1 RRSRAIRW
9 VVAAS
14 LLAIATT
21 PSFAEHPFRLHGA
34 QMEPLSFAA
43 LNGWADDD
51 HAAAFSTY
59 LKSCSAILQGT
70 KAMRA
75 ERPLFGALY
84 DVCGRATAARTLD
97 DTKAK
102 AFFEDNFR
110 PVRIAPF
117 GETNGFFTGYYE
129 PVYDGSLQ
137 PHDEYKIPVYRKPA
151 NLVVA
156 GLRKLADFP
165 SKGAKVG
172 RLVSHRKVVVFH
184 DRAAIE
190 EGALAGRG
198 LEICWLKNPVDA
210 FFAQIQGS
218 ARIKVEDGRVLRL
231 NYDAHNG
238 LPYTPVGKFLIE
250 RGVITKDEM
259 SMDKIREWMEANPE
273 EGKELRRKNRSFVFF
288 RETGQSND
296 EQCIGSQGVPLTPGR
311 SLAVDKSYHV
321 YGTPVWV
328 DAELPIASDKVE
340 TPFRRLMFAQDT
352 GSAIVGPA
360 RADIYW
366 GVGEDIGHI
375 AGRIKQFGQFVML
388 VPKELDPVATPLE
401 VPLPRPRPNDIPGDK
416 PAVEAKP
423 PARASG
429 ADGPEL
435 TANVPLPKPRPKAAP
450 ERT

>member
-165 SKGAKVG
+165 SKGAKDG
-172 RLVSHRKVVVFH
+172 RLVS
-184 DRAAIE
+184 
-190 EGALAGRG
+190 
-198 LEICWLKNPVDA
+198 
-210 FFAQIQGS
+210 
-218 ARIKVEDGRVLRL
+218 L

-288 RETGQSND
+288 GETGQSND

-435 TANVPLPKPRPKAAP
+435 TANVPLPK
-450 ERT
+450 